1 MCDKN
6 HGLGHLPQPNNFTT
20 VGNSLG
26 IEINQ
31 YNCPI
36 QVYPST
42 QSSPLWGSAWALRS
56 TSTTAPFRYIPVHSL
71 QLFELLL
78 LYIVHS
84 HLLIGIKLIRIRP
97 QEFAN
102 SNPDL
107 KLKNLQIF
115 EFFISKNGK
124 NLKLAL
130 TSINLHA
137 AMFIFL

>member
-1 MCDKN
+1 MFDKN

-42 QSSPLWGSAWALRS
+42 QSSP
-56 TSTTAPFRYIPVHSL
+56 
-71 QLFELLL
+71 LFELLL

-124 NLKLAL
+124 NLKLTL